1 MDKKTREAMHEI
13 TARVTSDMATEGLN
27 WVKPWVNVLQH
38 NQPMSA
44 RRHQYKGINRINL
57 SMIMAARGYTSPV
70 FGTYNQWTKDLGYE
84 LEGAKGK
91 GIRIVFWS
99 LIKYEDKKT
108 GEEKLYPK
116 WKSWVV
122 FNSQYV
128 KNWKGDFLP
137 EEKELTQD
145 WSDILDAEN
154 LAELSG
160 AKFVNDDA
168 NSAYYRPSNDTINMP
183 SKEQF
188 SNASGYYGTLF
199 HELGHWTGAK
209 HRLDRKFGTRFG
221 SDGYAFEE
229 LIAELTSAILSGLTK
244 VDAEPRADHARYL
257 NGWIKCLK
265 DNPEAIS
272 KACGAADKAATFI
285 LETAE
290 QSETENQKVA
300 S

>member
-1 MDKKTREAMHEI
+1 MDKKTTQVMHEI
-13 TARVTSDMATEGLN
+13 TSRVTSDMATAGIN

-44 RRHQYKGINRINL
+44 RKHQYSGINRINL
-57 SMIMAARGYTSPV
+57 SMLMAARGYTSPV
-70 FGTYNQWTKDLGYE
+70 FATYNQWQSLGYE

-116 WKSWVV
+116 WKSWPV

-128 KNWKGDFLP
+128 KGWKGDFLP
-137 EEKELTQD
+137 EEKKLNQD
-145 WSDILDAEN
+145 WSDIIDAEN
-154 LAELSG
+154 LAELTG
-160 AKFVNDDA
+160 AKFVNEDA

-188 SNASGYYGTLF
+188 KNASSYYGTLF
-199 HELGHWTGAK
+199 HELGHWTGSK
-209 HRLDRKFGTRFG
+209 ERLDRKFGTRFG

-244 VDAEPRADHARYL
+244 VDAEPRADHAKYL
-257 NGWIKCLK
+257 NSWIECLK
-265 DNPEAIS
+265 SKPDAIQ
-272 KACGAADKAATFI
+272 KAASAADKAATFI
-285 LETAE
+285 LEAAK
-290 QSETENQKVA
+290 QSETENIKVA